1 MERKIIEKT
10 IAKKLN
16 YYSWEQFESDA
27 RTYIAAIREGRMM
40 CSIPSVS
47 KSGMSRVIS
56 FHSCEHGSDGRFYYR
71 NYNCFFIA
79 LGYTESR
86 SEKGFTIGGC
96 GMDMVFHTN
105 YSIMGNL
112 CSLGLITKDECD
124 RLSQQTPTVL

>member
-47 KSGMSRVIS
+47 KSGMSRVIA
-56 FHSCEHGSDGRFYYR
+56 FYSCELATNGYFYR
-71 NYNCFFIA
+71 NYRTFFTA

-96 GMDMVFHTN
+96 GMNMVFHTN